1 MKYVAFLL
9 LGVLIGIGSM
19 IYIDNSQP
27 SPLEPTDPSRILT
40 PTAVV
45 ISAKTVI
52 TQLKS
57 VSKLVTAEAQIDT
70 LTELENNEQ
79 YITWRSGFT
88 VIDYVLTSFNTNL
101 GRRYIKIQGSGI
113 VKAGVDLSKIDDE
126 IDIIFSDNNQT
137 VTIELP
143 PSEQLGNA
151 EIDFTRTYPLAV
163 EQGFLISKNDF
174 TITEQGY
181 AKVGEQLN
189 MKVCD
194 SNALQFA
201 ADRAKENVQQLVRAF
216 NPSLK
221 NVIVNGA
228 AGNCGQ

>member
-1 MKYVAFLL
+1 MKYLAFLL
-9 LGVLIGIGSM
+9 FGALIGIGAM
-19 IYIDNSQP
+19 IYRDTNQP
-27 SPLEPTDPSRILT
+27 SPLQPIDPQKILT

-45 ISAKTVI
+45 LSAKTVI
-52 TQLKS
+52 TQLTS

-79 YITWRSGFT
+79 YITWRSGYTF
-88 VIDYVLTSFNTNL
+88 IDYVVTSLNTNL
-101 GRRYIKIQGSGI
+101 GQRYIKMQGSGI

-126 IDIIFSDNNQT
+126 NDIIFSDNNQT

-151 EIDFTRTYPLAV
+151 EIDFSRTYPLAL
-163 EQGFLISKNDF
+163 EQGILISKNDF

-189 MKVCD
+189 AQICG
-194 SNALQFA
+194 SNVLQFA
-201 ADRAKENVQQLVRAF
+201 SDQAKETVEQLVRGF